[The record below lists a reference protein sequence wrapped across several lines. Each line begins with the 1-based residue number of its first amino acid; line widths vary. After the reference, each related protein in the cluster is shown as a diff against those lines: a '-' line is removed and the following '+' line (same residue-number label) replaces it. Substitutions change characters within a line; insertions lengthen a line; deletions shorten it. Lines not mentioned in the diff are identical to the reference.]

1 MWYFHM
7 NNGEKIPFEVA
18 NEFEPLKKRD
28 IIQFIDNHYFAMGKW
43 YSEGNRIIN
52 LDNIASIEKE

>member
-7 NNGEKIPFEVA
+7 NNGEKIPFKLA
-18 NEFEPLKKRD
+18 NSCEPLKKQE
-28 IIQFIDNHYFAMGKW
+28 IIEWLHNQYYALGKW

-52 LDNIASIEKE
+52 IDNVASIEKE